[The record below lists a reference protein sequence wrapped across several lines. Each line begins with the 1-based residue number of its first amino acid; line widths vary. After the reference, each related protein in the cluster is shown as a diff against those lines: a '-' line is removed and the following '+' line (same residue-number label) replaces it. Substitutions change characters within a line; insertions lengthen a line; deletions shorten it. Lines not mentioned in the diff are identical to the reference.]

1 MPEPTPLR
9 LSSAEDRFRSGV
21 SAGLLGESA
30 EMAQDASG
38 LLDEISPGPPRA
50 SVTKPSKTALAG
62 PKTAAGESCKQQ
74 LDYQPSCE
82 FSIAYAFWVAVFGFL
97 QTTSFWCRPWGWV
110 ISPPHAVKVP
120 QVARVDTGTSEWSC
134 WVPTGKVRASLTGD
148 RVRQEYSSSQ
158 RCPIKSRIDST
169 GCRVGICDLV
179 AEVGKLLLQAQRL
192 LSLIQVEKKI
202 E

>member
-1 MPEPTPLR
+1 MPEATPLR

-30 EMAQDASG
+30 EMAQDAPG
-38 LLDEISPGPPRA
+38 LLDEISPGPSRA
-50 SVTKPSKTALAG
+50 GGTKPSKTALAG
-62 PKTAAGESCKQQ
+62 PKTAPGESCKQQ
-74 LDYQPSCE
+74 LGYQPSGE
-82 FSIAYAFWVAVFGFL
+82 FSIACPFWVAVFGFL
-97 QTTSFWCRPWGWV
+97 QTTSFWCRPWRWV
-110 ISPPHAVKVP
+110 ISPPDAVKVL
-120 QVARVDTGTSEWSC
+120 QVARADTGTAEWSC